1 MRPRLLVSAGRTL
14 FASFFSPEQQERMSR
29 NFDWVRT
36 GARSSNASFLRQ
48 LANVDCLVT
57 TWDSPFLDKHTVVN
71 APRLRIIA
79 HCGGEVKSR
88 FAASLFDK
96 LTITNAA
103 DPMGRATAEMGAAF
117 LLYCARDVDRYRA
130 ALRKPTNRAY
140 SDAHSH
146 GTDEYLVNRK
156 VSMIGFG
163 RVGRALVT
171 LTRGFDLRWTIYDP
185 FAQRSL
191 ASQYGIVFSA
201 LPPLLRGADLLV
213 LTAALT
219 DRTRGLL
226 DRSRLAMLPDGA
238 AVINIARG
246 GLIDL
251 AALTREVRRK
261 RLRCALDVTDP
272 DEPLPLRHPLR
283 NLPGAIVTPH
293 IAGSGRRVRN
303 EMASTVLDDLEN
315 FFQKKPVK
323 NRVTRAML
331 QRMT

>member
-14 FASFFSPEQQERMSR
+14 FASFFSREQQERMSR
-29 NFDWVRT
+29 KFDWVRT
-36 GARSSNASFLRQ
+36 GARSCNTPFLRQ
-48 LANVDCLVT
+48 LANVDCLIT
-57 TWDSPFLDKHTVVN
+57 TWDSPFLDERTLVN

-103 DPMGRATAEMGAAF
+103 DPMGQATAEMGAAF
-117 LLYCARDVDRYRA
+117 LLYCARDVDRYRE
-130 ALRKPTNRAY
+130 ALRKPDNRAY
-140 SDAHSH
+140 SDAHLR
-146 GTDEYLVNRK
+146 GTDEYIVNRK
-156 VSMIGFG
+156 VAMIGFG
-163 RVGRALVT
+163 RVGRALVR

-185 FAQRSL
+185 FAPRSL
-191 ASQYGIVFSA
+191 ASEYGVVFSE
-201 LPPLLRGADLLV
+201 LQTLLRGADLLV

-219 DRTRGLL
+219 ERTRGLL

-238 AVINIARG
+238 VVINIARG

-272 DEPLPLRHPLR
+272 DEPLPLRYPLR

-293 IAGSGRRVRN
+293 IAGSGRRVRS

-315 FFQKKPVK
+315 FFQKKAVK

>member
-103 DPMGRATAEMGAAF
+103 EPMGRATAEMGAAF

-219 DRTRGLL
+219 D
-226 DRSRLAMLPDGA
+226 
-238 AVINIARG
+238 
-246 GLIDL
+246 
-251 AALTREVRRK
+251 
-261 RLRCALDVTDP
+261 
-272 DEPLPLRHPLR
+272 
-283 NLPGAIVTPH
+283 
-293 IAGSGRRVRN
+293 
-303 EMASTVLDDLEN
+303 
-315 FFQKKPVK
+315 
-323 NRVTRAML
+323 
-331 QRMT
+331 